1 MKKILFIQI
10 NNIPAPLEVED
21 TYLSLDCRQ
30 INDFCSFV
38 GDALVGELKDN
49 YGTPI
54 YRLINS
60 MGYLISSFENV
71 DKANYDSIIAQWW
84 DILGE
89 ILHKGITQ
97 CDKQYSIYFPQQY
110 TDWLLNNENEYYEVV
125 GKNLQANDNKVYL
138 DANGI
143 SEDIICALRIKI
155 NRFLNDKKGEI
166 EYITF
171 SDGRIDSRSD
181 IVKKLLDIN
190 PFLKAYVYPA
200 NPFNDLLQ
208 FEFISLVANKMLL
221 PFDSHRSCRMELNG
235 ANIAIY
241 VIFIKLIK
249 VSHKTIS
256 LTINDRYTDYSYTQI
271 IKLQDHKLGEIIALD
286 IPFHKMSEGLHFVEI
301 KADIHQVVNY
311 IFDVSKGRTLIE
323 EIRPNTNCPNFNT
336 NNCNGILWDIIH
348 SINKTYIIGS
358 HGHSS
363 ACAGRY
369 ELDNLLS
376 IICNKSIRNEELS
389 YKDMKLCL
397 LNKGFELVSSPKYRY
412 GKWKVFNAVF
422 QKIDPPLV
430 YTIVIENASDYSAQS
445 MDNAL
450 NAKGNHVQVAV
461 GLYEHYPN
469 YLIDEFEA
477 GQLPFSILNH
487 NAHSSISDN
496 SVSSSSSSCGSSYSD
511 DLPFYATE
519 PYIG

>member
-190 PFLKAYVYPA
+190 PFLKAYVYPT

-376 IICNKSIRNEELS
+376 K
-389 YKDMKLCL
+389 
-397 LNKGFELVSSPKYRY
+397 
-412 GKWKVFNAVF
+412 
-422 QKIDPPLV
+422 
-430 YTIVIENASDYSAQS
+430 
-445 MDNAL
+445 
-450 NAKGNHVQVAV
+450 
-461 GLYEHYPN
+461 
-469 YLIDEFEA
+469 
-477 GQLPFSILNH
+477 
-487 NAHSSISDN
+487 
-496 SVSSSSSSCGSSYSD
+496 
-511 DLPFYATE
+511 
-519 PYIG
+519 

>member
-10 NNIPAPLEVED
+10 NNIPAPFEVED

-125 GKNLQANDNKVYL
+125 GKNLQANENKVYL

-190 PFLKAYVYPA
+190 TFLKAYVYPT

-221 PFDSHRSCRMELNG
+221 PFDSHRSCRMELKG
-235 ANIAIY
+235 SNIAVY
-241 VIFIKLIK
+241 CIFLEVKKICNKIIPL
-249 VSHKTIS
+249 TIS
-256 LTINDRYTDYSYTQI
+256 DKYTDYSYTQFI
-271 IKLQDHKLGEIIALD
+271 ELQKHKLGETIALH
-286 IPFHKMSEGLHFVEI
+286 IPFYGMSEGLHFVEI
-301 KADIHQVVNY
+301 KTDFHRVVNY
-311 IFDVSKGRTLIE
+311 IFDVSKARTLIE
-323 EIRPNTNCPNFNT
+323 EIRATTKCHFFNT
-336 NNCNGILWDIIH
+336 NDYKSVLLDIIH
-348 SINKTYIIGS
+348 FTNRTYIIGS

-376 IICNKSIRNEELS
+376 IICNKPISNEELS
-389 YKDMKLCL
+389 YKDMSSYL
-397 LNKGFELVSSPKYRY
+397 LDKEFELVSPPKYRY

-422 QKIDPPLV
+422 QKIDTPLV
-430 YTIVIENASDYSAQS
+430 YTIVIENASDYSALS

-450 NAKGNHVQVAV
+450 NAKWNHVQVAV

-469 YLIDEFEA
+469 YLIDEFAE
-477 GQLPFSILNH
+477 GMLPSSILKDNTY
-487 NAHSSISDN
+487 SSTENISA
-496 SVSSSSSSCGSSYSD
+496 STPSSYDSNYCD

-519 PYIG
+519 PYTG

>member
-190 PFLKAYVYPA
+190 SFLKAYVYPT

-249 VSHKTIS
+249 VSLKTIS
-256 LTINDRYTDYSYTQI
+256 LTINDKYTDYSYTQI

-311 IFDVSKGRTLIE
+311 IFDVSKDRTLIE

-469 YLIDEFEA
+469 YLIDQFEA

>member
-10 NNIPAPLEVED
+10 NNISAPIEVEN
-21 TYLSLDCRQ
+21 TYNSLDCRQ

-38 GDALVGELKDN
+38 GDALVGDLKDN
-49 YGTPI
+49 NGTPI

-60 MGYLISSFENV
+60 MGYLISSFEIV

-84 DILGE
+84 DIRGE

-97 CDKQYSIYFPQQY
+97 CDKQYTIYFPQQY

-125 GKNLQANDNKVYL
+125 GKNLQANENKVYL
-138 DANGI
+138 DTNGI
-143 SEDIICALRIKI
+143 SEDIINALHIKI
-155 NRFLNDKKGEI
+155 NRFLNDKKEEI

-171 SDGRIDSRSD
+171 SDGRIDSCSD
-181 IVKKLLDIN
+181 IVRTLLDIT
-190 PFLKAYVYPA
+190 PFLKAYVYPT
-200 NPFNDLLQ
+200 NPFNDFLQ

-221 PFDSHRSCRMELNG
+221 AFDSHRSYRMELKG

-241 VIFIKLIK
+241 TIFIKVKK
-249 VSHKTIS
+249 VSLKTIS
-256 LTINDRYTDYSYTQI
+256 LTINDKYTDYSYTQF
-271 IKLQDHKLGEIIALD
+271 IKLQNHELGETIALD

-301 KADIHQVVNY
+301 KTDIHKVVNY
-311 IFDVSKGRTLIE
+311 IFDVGKDRTLIE

-336 NNCNGILWDIIH
+336 NNCKGILWDIIH

-376 IICNKSIRNEELS
+376 IICNKPIRNEELS
-389 YKDMKLCL
+389 YKDMSLCL
-397 LNKGFELVSSPKYRY
+397 LNKGFELVSPPKYRY

-422 QKIDPPLV
+422 QKIDSPLV

-445 MDNAL
+445 IDNAL
-450 NAKGNHVQVAV
+450 SAKGNHVQVAV
-461 GLYEHYPN
+461 GLYEYYPN
-469 YLIDEFEA
+469 YLIDEFAE
-477 GQLPFSILNH
+477 GMLPSSILKGNTY
-487 NAHSSISDN
+487 SSTENISA
-496 SVSSSSSSCGSSYSD
+496 STPSSYDSNYSD

-519 PYIG
+519 PYTG